1 MLELAE
7 RFAQNPILAPQ
18 DIAPSLPD
26 LKIECL
32 LNPGVF
38 RFDHKTWLLLRVA
51 ERSAQVTGKT
61 IAPIFNPEGGMQLLE
76 FDHDDPK
83 LDRSDPRVYRYDGV
97 DYLTTI
103 SHLRSVCSED
113 GIHFREQ
120 DAIPPLIGEGP
131 FESYGI
137 EDCRVAQIGEDYY
150 LTYTAVSASGVC
162 VGLRSTRDWRHFTRH
177 GLIFPPHNKDCA
189 IFNETLNGVFFA
201 LHRPSSP
208 QIGGNFIWLA
218 ESPDLRHWGNHRC
231 LARTR
236 RGMWDSARVGAG
248 AAPIRTAQG
257 WLEIYHGANSQH
269 RYCLG
274 ALLLDFDEPWRVLA
288 RSEEPIME
296 PVAAYEC
303 EGFFGDVVF
312 SNGHV
317 TNGDELT
324 LYYGASDSVV
334 CGARFSIRE
343 ILASLSKAR

>member
-1 MLELAE
+1 MPDLAD
-7 RFAQNPILAPQ
+7 RFPQNPILVPQ

-26 LKIECL
+26 LNIECL

-51 ERSAQVTGKT
+51 ERPAQMPGKT
-61 IAPIFNPEGGMQLLE
+61 IVPIFHAEGGMQLLE

-83 LDRSDPRVYRYDGV
+83 LDRSDPRVYRYGGA
-97 DYLTTI
+97 DYLSTI
-103 SHLRSVCSED
+103 SHLRPVCSED

-131 FESYGI
+131 LESYGI

-150 LTYTAVSASGVC
+150 LTYTAVSANGVG
-162 VGLRSTRDWRHFTRH
+162 VGLRSTQDWQHFTRH

-189 IFNETLNGVFFA
+189 ILTETLNGVFFA

-208 QIGGNFIWLA
+208 QIGGNFIWIA
-218 ESPDLRHWGNHRC
+218 ESPDLRHWGNHQC
-231 LARTR
+231 IARTR

-248 AAPIRTAQG
+248 AAPIRTAEG
-257 WLEIYHGANSQH
+257 WLEIYHGANAQH
-269 RYCLG
+269 RYCFG
-274 ALLLDFDEPWRVLA
+274 ALLLDLNEPWRVLA
-288 RSEEPIME
+288 RSREPIME
-296 PVAAYEC
+296 PIAAYEC
-303 EGFFGDVVF
+303 EGFFGNVVF

-317 TNGDELT
+317 TDGDELT

-334 CGARFSIRE
+334 CGARFSIRA
-343 ILASLSKAR
+343 ILASLRGAS

>member
-1 MLELAE
+1 
-7 RFAQNPILAPQ
+7 
-18 DIAPSLPD
+18 
-26 LKIECL
+26 
-32 LNPGVF
+32 
-38 RFDHKTWLLLRVA
+38 
-51 ERSAQVTGKT
+51 
-61 IAPIFNPEGGMQLLE
+61 MQLLE

-103 SHLRSVCSED
+103 SHLRPVCSED

-150 LTYTAVSASGVC
+150 LTYTAVSANGVG
-162 VGLRSTRDWRHFTRH
+162 VGLRSTRDWRHFTGH

-189 IFNETLNGVFFA
+189 IFTETLNGMFFA

-218 ESPDLRHWGNHRC
+218 ESPDLPALGQSPLPCTDSPRPCGIACAWERAR
-231 LARTR
+231 LRSART
-236 RGMWDSARVGAG
+236 
-248 AAPIRTAQG
+248 QG
-257 WLEIYHGANSQH
+257 WLEIYHGANSQN

-274 ALLLDFDEPWRVLA
+274 ALLLDLDEPWRVLA
-288 RSEEPIME
+288 RSQEPIME
-296 PVAAYEC
+296 PIAAYEC
-303 EGFFGDVVF
+303 EGFFGNVVF
-312 SNGHV
+312 SNGHLIDS
-317 TNGDELT
+317 DELT

-334 CGARFSIRE
+334 CGARFSIQE
-343 ILASLSKAR
+343 ILASL